1 MKKINIAILGAV
13 VFSMTSLT
21 GCLDETFPQSSTATD
36 EQVAQ
41 SPAATANM
49 AAGLPASTLK
59 VWDTSRHYS
68 FGLPAVMIV
77 RDFMTGDRYHSG
89 EIDYS
94 KFWAWEENKY
104 QGDGYIFPQ
113 FIWNYYYGNLLSV
126 NQLVG
131 AINPEIA
138 TDEQLTYLGNA
149 YAYRAM
155 LYLDLARM
163 FEFLPNDIYAAENE
177 QGVDVRYLTVPIVTD
192 ETTPEQAS
200 NNPRATHDDMA
211 EFILKDLKNAEKY
224 LDGSNNQVKEQSNI
238 QPDIACVYGLMAR
251 LYLWN
256 ASYYAE
262 IGEETKSKEAFANAS
277 EYAQKS
283 INTTSVQ
290 PITKADA
297 LNTATGF
304 NTASQFMWAMQQTSS
319 NVCVQTGIINW
330 TSMVSNQTTFGY
342 TGLGT
347 GMYVVIDKNLYDR
360 IPDTDWRKLE
370 FVAPEG
376 SPLEGQ
382 TQFPVT
388 QAGSFEDNPAYSSA
402 KFRPGN
408 GDTDDFNVG
417 AATAIPLMRVE
428 EMYFI
433 WAEAE
438 VQQGNELPAQFVEFM
453 KSRDPEFTPATEFP
467 VDQIIT
473 NKRIELWGEGQA
485 FFDIKRLN
493 MSVTRGYAGTNC
505 QDDKARFNTNG
516 RPAWMNLVMVKTE
529 SNNNH
534 ALEGMNNPDPSDKY
548 VAWSEEN

>member
-59 VWDTSRHYS
+59 VWDSNRHYS

-94 KFWAWEENKY
+94 QFWAWEENKY

-163 FEFLPNDIYAAENE
+163 FEFLPNEIYSDMNE
-177 QGVDVRYLTVPIVTD
+177 QGMDVRYLTVPIITD
-192 ETTPEQAS
+192 KTTPEQAA
-200 NNPRATHDDMA
+200 NNPRAKHEEMA
-211 EFILKDLKNAEKY
+211 LFILSDLKEAEKY
-224 LDGSNNQVKEQSNI
+224 LDGSHNQVKEQSNI

-283 INTTSVQ
+283 IKTTSVQ

-319 NVCVQTGIINW
+319 NTCVQTGIINW

-347 GMYVVIDKNLYDR
+347 GMYVVIDKNLYDK
-360 IPDTDWRKLE
+360 ISDSDWRKLE

-408 GDTDDFNVG
+408 GDTDDNNVG

-438 VQQGNELPAQFVEFM
+438 VQQGNDMPSQFVEFM
-453 KSRDPEFTPATEFP
+453 KSRDPEFTPAAEFP

-485 FFDIKRLN
+485 YFDIKRLN

-548 VAWSEEN
+548 VPWTGQ

>member
-49 AAGLPASTLK
+49 AAGLPASTLT
-59 VWDTSRHYS
+59 VWDTDSHYS
-68 FGLPAVMIV
+68 FGLPAVMNV

-94 KFWAWEENKY
+94 QFWAWEENKY

-131 AINPEIA
+131 AINPDIA
-138 TDEQLTYLGNA
+138 TDEQLTYLGDA
-149 YAYRAM
+149 YAFRAM

-163 FEFLPNDIYAAENE
+163 FEFLPNEIYSDVNE
-177 QGVDVRYLTVPIVTD
+177 QGMDVRYLTIPIVTD
-192 ETTPEQAS
+192 KTTPEQAA
-200 NNPRATHDDMA
+200 NNPRATHEEMA
-211 EFILKDLKNAEKY
+211 LFILNDLKEAEKY
-224 LDGSNNQVKEQSNI
+224 LDGSHNQVKEQSNI

-251 LYLWN
+251 LHLWN
-256 ASYYAE
+256 GSYYAE

-283 INTTSVQ
+283 IQATSVQ
-290 PITKADA
+290 PITKAEA

-304 NTASQFMWAMQQTSS
+304 NTASQFMWAMQQTNS

-347 GMYVVIDKNLYDR
+347 GMYVVIDKNLYNK

-408 GDTDDFNVG
+408 GDADDYNVG

-438 VQQGNELPAQFVEFM
+438 VQQGNDMPSQFVEFM
-453 KSRDPEFTPATEFP
+453 KSRDSEFTPAAEFP

-529 SNNNH
+529 SNNNK
-534 ALEGMNNPDPSDKY
+534 AMVGMNNPDPSDKY

>member
-59 VWDTSRHYS
+59 VWDRNRHYS

-94 KFWAWEENKY
+94 QFWAWEENKY

-163 FEFLPNDIYAAENE
+163 FEFLPNDIYSDVNE
-177 QGVDVRYLTVPIVTD
+177 QGMDVRYLTVPIITD
-192 ETTPEQAS
+192 KTTPEQAA
-200 NNPRATHDDMA
+200 NNPRAKHEEMA
-211 EFILKDLKNAEKY
+211 LFILNDLKEAEKY
-224 LDGSNNQVKEQSNI
+224 LDGSHNQVKEQSNI

-251 LYLWN
+251 LHLWN
-256 ASYYAE
+256 GSYYAE

-283 INTTSVQ
+283 IQATSVQ
-290 PITKADA
+290 PITKDEA

-304 NTASQFMWAMQQTSS
+304 NTASQFMWAMQQTNS

-347 GMYVVIDKNLYDR
+347 GMYVVIDKNLYDK

-408 GDTDDFNVG
+408 GDTDDYNVG

-438 VQQGNELPAQFVEFM
+438 VQQGNDMPSQFVEFM
-453 KSRDPEFTPATEFP
+453 KSRDPEFTPAAEFP

-485 FFDIKRLN
+485 YFDIKRLN

-548 VAWSEEN
+548 VPWTGQ

>member
-1 MKKINIAILGAV
+1 MKKINFAILGAALL
-13 VFSMTSLT
+13 SMTSLT

-36 EQVAQ
+36 EQVAL

-49 AAGLPASTLK
+49 AAGIPAATLN
-59 VWDTSRHYS
+59 VWDEDSHWS
-68 FGLPAVMIV
+68 FGLPAIMII
-77 RDFMTGDRYHSG
+77 RDMMTGDIHMGG
-89 EIDYS
+89 EVGYS
-94 KFWAWEENKY
+94 HWTVWYQNKY
-104 QGDGYIFPQ
+104 LGDGYLRTQFP
-113 FIWNYYYGNLLSV
+113 WNFYYGRLLSV

-131 AINPEIA
+131 AIDPETA
-138 TDEQLTYLGNA
+138 TDAQKGYLGQA

-155 LYLDLARM
+155 FYLDLARM
-163 FEFLPNDIYAAENE
+163 YEFLPNDIYADKNE

-192 ETTPEQAS
+192 KTTPQEAT
-200 NNPRATHDDMA
+200 NNPRATHEEMS
-211 EFILKDLKNAEKY
+211 EFIESDLNAAKEY
-224 LDGSNNQVKEQSNI
+224 VVFQTSTDGGT
-238 QPDIACVYGLMAR
+238 QPDLACVYGLMAR
-251 LYLWN
+251 LYLWDG
-256 ASYYAE
+256 SYYAE
-262 IGEETKSKEAFANAS
+262 IGEEDKSKTAFASAS
-277 EYAQKS
+277 EYAQKA
-283 INTTSVQ
+283 IQTTKVQ
-290 PITKADA
+290 PVTKADA

-319 NVCVQTGIINW
+319 NDCVQTGIINW
-330 TSMVSNQTTFGY
+330 ISWVSNQTSFGY

-347 GMYVVIDKNLYDR
+347 GLFRVIDKNLYDR

-388 QAGSFEDNPAYSSA
+388 QNGSFEDNIAYSSA

-408 GDTDDFNVG
+408 GDADDYNVG

-438 VQQGNELPAQFVEFM
+438 VQQGNELPAAFVDFM
-453 KSRDPEFTPATEFP
+453 KTRDPQFTPATDFLL
-467 VDQIIT
+467 DQIIA
-473 NKRIELWGEGQA
+473 NKRVELWGEGQS
-485 FFDIKRLN
+485 FFDIKRLD
-493 MSVTRGYAGTNC
+493 MSVTRGYEGTNC
-505 QDDKARFNTNG
+505 QDEQARLNTNG
-516 RPAWMNLVMVKTE
+516 RPAWMNFVMVRTE

-548 VAWSEEN
+548 SPWTGQ

>member
-68 FGLPAVMIV
+68 FGLPAVMVV
-77 RDFMTGDRYHSG
+77 RDMMTGDSYHTG
-89 EIDYS
+89 EIGYDQ
-94 KFWAWEENKY
+94 FWAWEENKY

-113 FIWNYYYGNLLSV
+113 FVWNYYYGFLLSV

-149 YAYRAM
+149 LAYRSM

-224 LDGSNNQVKEQSNI
+224 LDGSNNQVKVQSNI

-251 LYLWN
+251 LYMWN
-256 ASYYAE
+256 GSYYAE
-262 IGEETKSKEAFANAS
+262 KGEETKAKEAFANAS
-277 EYAQKS
+277 ECAQKAIQAS
-283 INTTSVQ
+283 SVQ
-290 PITKADA
+290 PITKEEA

-304 NTASQFMWAMQQTSS
+304 NTASQFMWAMQQTNS
-319 NVCVQTGIINW
+319 NTCVQTGIINW
-330 TSMVSNQTTFGY
+330 TSWVSNQTTFGY

-347 GMYVVIDKNLYDR
+347 GLYASIDKNLYNK

-382 TQFPVT
+382 TQFPVS
-388 QAGSFEDNPAYSSA
+388 QAGSFEDNPAYSAA

-408 GDTDDFNVG
+408 GDTDDYNVG
-417 AATAIPLMRVE
+417 AATAVPIMRVE

-438 VQQGNELPAQFVEFM
+438 VQQGNEMPSQFVEFM
-453 KSRDPEFTPATEFP
+453 KSRDPEFVPATEFP
-467 VDQIIT
+467 IDQIIT

-485 FFDIKRLN
+485 YFDIKRLN

-505 QDDKARFNTNG
+505 QDDAARFNTNG
-516 RPAWMNLVMVKTE
+516 RPAWMNLVMVKNE
-529 SNNNH
+529 SNNNK
-534 ALEGMNNPDPSDKY
+534 AMVGMNNPDPSDKY
-548 VAWSEEN
+548 VPWSEE